1 MKELGREAKRNCSPG
16 VHYLPSPL
24 GLQMK
29 VEGTLAVIAYPA
41 LCSARHGWDG
51 NGPSTAKIL
60 LSSPP
65 VALTP
70 LPLPVAICSGTGPW
84 QGALGAVLSSQWPRS

>member
-1 MKELGREAKRNCSPG
+1 MKYNHYPGAPYLLSPFR
-16 VHYLPSPL
+16 
-24 GLQMK
+24 LQVK
-29 VEGTLAVIAYPA
+29 VERSLAIIEYPA

-51 NGPSTAKIL
+51 NGLSIAKVL

-65 VALTP
+65 VALSPSP
-70 LPLPVAICSGTGPW
+70 LPMAICSGTGPW